1 MQRGAEAVMDTL
13 KMAHGVK
20 KPLQQKEERIKSL
33 ADQQKRYY
41 PVDVR
46 GNLDEWGAIVHH

>member
-1 MQRGAEAVMDTL
+1 MDTL

-41 PVDVR
+41 PIDVR
-46 GNLDEWGAIVHH
+46 GNLDEWGAIIHH